1 LGDIAALFTCRVGF
15 SRTSNA
21 QYLQISC

>member
-15 SRTSNA
+15 SQTSNA